1 MMNTSEFD
9 LTRFTKA
16 QADSYATALAELR
29 SGQKR
34 SHWMWY
40 IFPQLDGLGHS
51 ETAKYYA
58 IKNLA
63 EAQQY
68 LNHPVLGKRL
78 LECAEAVLAVEE
90 KTILDIMG
98 FPDNLK
104 LNSSM
109 TLFAHIANANPVFT
123 AVIDKYFTGKQDDKT
138 LQLLMRK
145 TG

>member
-1 MMNTSEFD
+1 MTNTSVFD
-9 LTRFTKA
+9 LTRFTQA
-16 QADSYATALAELR
+16 QADSYATVLAELKN
-29 SGQKR
+29 GQKR

-40 IFPQLDGLGHS
+40 IFPQLNGLGHS

-78 LECAEAVLAVEE
+78 LECAAAVLAVEGR
-90 KTILDIMG
+90 TILDIMG

-109 TLFAHIANANPVFT
+109 TLFAHISNSNSVFT
-123 AVIDKYFTGKQDDKT
+123 AVIDKYFAGKQDDKT
-138 LQLLMRK
+138 LQLLTR
-145 TG
+145 GIS

>member
-1 MMNTSEFD
+1 MTINNAFD

-16 QADSYATALAELR
+16 QADSYATALAELK

-58 IKNLA
+58 IKNMA

-78 LECAEAVLAVEE
+78 LECAEAVLSVQER
-90 KTILDIMG
+90 TILDIMG

-109 TLFAHIANANPVFT
+109 TLFAHIAHANPVFT
-123 AVIDKYFTGKQDDKT
+123 AVIDKYFAGKQDDKT
-138 LQLLMRK
+138 LQLLAHNID
-145 TG
+145 

>member
-1 MMNTSEFD
+1 MNSKEFD
-9 LTRFTKA
+9 LTRFIEA
-16 QADSYATALAELR
+16 QADSYATALSELK
-29 SGQKR
+29 SGQKH

-51 ETAKYYA
+51 EIAKYYA
-58 IKNLA
+58 IKSLA

-78 LECAEAVLAVEE
+78 LECTAAVLAVEGR
-90 KTILDIMG
+90 TILDIMG

-109 TLFAHIANANPVFT
+109 TLFAHIANSNPVFI
-123 AVIDKYFTGKQDDKT
+123 AVIDKYFAGKQDVKT
-138 LQLLMRK
+138 LQLLASRID
-145 TG
+145 